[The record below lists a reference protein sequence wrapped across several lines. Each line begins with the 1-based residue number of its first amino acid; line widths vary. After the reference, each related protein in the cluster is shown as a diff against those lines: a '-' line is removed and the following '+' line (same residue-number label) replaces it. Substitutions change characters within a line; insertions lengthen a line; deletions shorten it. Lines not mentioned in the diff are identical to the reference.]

1 MTIFE
6 NMTKRVI
13 LTFAGVVLALAGY
26 AQAEQQEGEQQQT
39 SIRSYKLA
47 RITFSGDKV
56 LATYNGETEAK
67 SYDMGT
73 VDVKVA
79 MKGDA
84 NRDGKVTITDAV
96 SVVNYILRPGEQS
109 GAEDDGNG
117 SADFNFYAADVNES
131 DDITISDAV
140 GVVNIILQPIH

>member
-1 MTIFE
+1 MK
-6 NMTKRVI
+6 KRVF
-13 LTFAGVVLALAGY
+13 LTFAGAVLALAGY
-26 AQAEQQEGEQQQT
+26 AQEAGKEVAQQAEAQQQT

-47 RITFSGDKV
+47 RISFDGDKV
-56 LATYNGETEAK
+56 LATYNGEAEAK
-67 SYDMGT
+67 TYDMDA

-96 SVVNYILRPGEQS
+96 SVVNYILKSGEQS

-117 SADFNFYAADVNES
+117 SENFNFYAADVNES

>member
-84 NRDGKVTITDAV
+84 NRDGKVTISDAV
-96 SVVNYILRPGEQS
+96 SVVNYILGNPS
-109 GAEDDGNG
+109 G
-117 SADFNFYAADVNES
+117 DFNFYAADVNES

>member
-1 MTIFE
+1 
-6 NMTKRVI
+6 MTKRVI

-56 LATYNGETEAK
+56 QATFNGDAEAK

-84 NRDGKVTITDAV
+84 NRDGKVTISDAV
-96 SVVNYILRPGEQS
+96 SVVNYILGNPS
-109 GAEDDGNG
+109 G
-117 SADFNFYAADVNES
+117 DFNFYAADVNES

>member
-1 MTIFE
+1 MTVFE
-6 NMTKRVI
+6 NMTKRVF
-13 LTFAGVVLALAGY
+13 LTFAGAVLALAGF
-26 AQAEQQEGEQQQT
+26 AQEAGQESEPQQHT

-47 RITFSGDKV
+47 SISFDGDKV
-56 LATYNGETEAK
+56 LATYNGEAEAK
-67 SYDMGT
+67 TYDMDA

-96 SVVNYILRPGEQS
+96 SVVNYILQSGEQS
-109 GAEDDGNG
+109 GAEDDDNP
-117 SADFNFYAADVNES
+117 SSDFNFYAADVNES

-140 GVVNIILQPIH
+140 GVVNIILQP

>member
-6 NMTKRVI
+6 TMTRRLV
-13 LTFAGVVLALAGY
+13 LTFAGAVLALAGY
-26 AQAEQQEGEQQQT
+26 AQAAPQEGEQQQT

-56 LATYNGETEAK
+56 QATFNGDAEAK
-67 SYDMGT
+67 TYDMST
-73 VDVKVA
+73 VDIKVA
-79 MKGDA
+79 KQGDA
-84 NRDGKVTITDAV
+84 NSDGSVTISDAV

-117 SADFNFYAADVNES
+117 SENFNFYAADVNES

>member
-1 MTIFE
+1 MTVFE
-6 NMTKRVI
+6 NMTKRVF
-13 LTFAGVVLALAGY
+13 LTLAGVVLALAGF
-26 AQAEQQEGEQQQT
+26 AQEAGQESEPQQT

-47 RITFSGDKV
+47 RISFDGDKV
-56 LATYNGETEAK
+56 LATYNGEAEAK
-67 SYDMGT
+67 TYDMDA

-96 SVVNYILRPGEQS
+96 SVVNYILKSGEQS

-140 GVVNIILQPIH
+140 GVVNIILQP

>member
-6 NMTKRVI
+6 TMTRRLV
-13 LTFAGVVLALAGY
+13 LTFAGAVLALAGY
-26 AQAEQQEGEQQQT
+26 AQAAPQEGEQQQT

-56 LATYNGETEAK
+56 LATFNGDAEAK
-67 SYDMGT
+67 TYDMST
-73 VDVKVA
+73 VDIKVA
-79 MKGDA
+79 KHGDA
-84 NRDGKVTITDAV
+84 NSDGSVTISDAV
-96 SVVNYILRPGEQS
+96 SVVNYILGNPS
-109 GAEDDGNG
+109 G
-117 SADFNFYAADVNES
+117 DFNFYAADVNES

>member
-6 NMTKRVI
+6 TMTRRLV
-13 LTFAGVVLALAGY
+13 LTFAGAVLALAGY
-26 AQAEQQEGEQQQT
+26 AQEAGQESEPQQT

-56 LATYNGETEAK
+56 QATFNGDAEAK
-67 SYDMGT
+67 TYDMGT
-73 VDVKVA
+73 VDIKVA
-79 MKGDA
+79 KQGDA
-84 NRDGKVTITDAV
+84 NSDGKVTITDAV

-117 SADFNFYAADVNES
+117 SENFNFYAADVNES

>member
-1 MTIFE
+1 MHSFKLLMTIFE

-56 LATYNGETEAK
+56 QATFNGDAEAK

-84 NRDGKVTITDAV
+84 NRDGKVTISDAV
-96 SVVNYILRPGEQS
+96 SVVNYILGNPS
-109 GAEDDGNG
+109 G
-117 SADFNFYAADVNES
+117 DFNFYAADVNES